1 MAKVLITFKIMP
13 ESVDVSLSTL
23 EQQAKKAIENYGG
36 IIQRV
41 EKDPIGFGLV
51 ALKIVFAMDESKG
64 TTDVLEE
71 QLKTLPGIMNV
82 EVTDVRRALG

>member
-1 MAKVLITFKIMP
+1 MAKVLITFRIMP
-13 ESVDVSLSTL
+13 ESVDVSLTTL
-23 EQQAKKAIENYGG
+23 EQQAKTAIEQYGG
-36 IIQRV
+36 IVQRV
-41 EKDPIGFGLV
+41 EQDPIGFGLV

-64 TTDVLEE
+64 ATDVLEE